1 MDLSVQPR
9 ERLSRDGCLGC
20 FSVVRSGNVHHQ
32 QFHASLRLHTIQRLV
47 WYHKRAGRFHDGDR
61 SQAASACR
69 SVGTRSSGG
78 PTGAAR
84 KMAQPKPAHNPPRD
98 LRCHGRSPTWI
109 KGGAAP
115 VSYLRLC
122 SSGWPL
128 RHRKFR
134 VVTYRHNWGE
144 DRVYFH
150 NAEGRL
156 SSIPACWTTVVA
168 PDPFVAVADGRC
180 FFRYQDLIQLA
191 DLMGK
196 LR

>member
-1 MDLSVQPR
+1 MLAD
-9 ERLSRDGCLGC
+9 DGK
-20 FSVVRSGNVHHQ
+20 SEVTHPHH
-32 QFHASLRLHTIQRLV
+32 
-47 WYHKRAGRFHDGDR
+47 
-61 SQAASACR
+61 
-69 SVGTRSSGG
+69 
-78 PTGAAR
+78 
-84 KMAQPKPAHNPPRD
+84 
-98 LRCHGRSPTWI
+98 
-109 KGGAAP
+109 
-115 VSYLRLC
+115 
-122 SSGWPL
+122 PL

-168 PDPFVAVADGRC
+168 PGPFVAVADGRC